1 MTAGKPAG
9 IPEPQLD
16 DLYQEIIF
24 DHYRSPRNK
33 GPMPDAMVSC
43 QQDNPFCGDEITVEL
58 KVADGVVSDLMF
70 DGRGCS
76 ISQASASMMTE
87 ELQGKPVDEALE
99 FAAHFRGLMQG
110 KDDDGEWDEL
120 GDLEA
125 LKGVTKFAVR
135 VKCATLAWSTF
146 AEAAGQASH
155 DG

>member
-1 MTAGKPAG
+1 MAL
-9 IPEPQLD
+9 PEPQLD
-16 DLYQEIIF
+16 ELYQEIIL
-24 DHYRSPRNK
+24 DHYRDPRHK
-33 GPMPDAMVSC
+33 GPMKDAMVSC

-58 KVADGVVSDLMF
+58 KVEDGVVTDLMF

-87 ELQGKPVDEALE
+87 ELLDKPVDEALA
-99 FAAHFRGLMQG
+99 FTTHFRELMQG
-110 KDDDGEWDEL
+110 KGEDGEWEAL

-146 AEAAGQASH
+146 SEAAEQTRATS
-155 DG
+155 

>member
-1 MTAGKPAG
+1 MS

-16 DLYQEIIF
+16 ELYQEIIV

-33 GPMPDAMVSC
+33 GPLPDAMISC
-43 QQDNPFCGDEITVEL
+43 QRDNPFCGDEITVEL
-58 KVADGVVSDLMF
+58 TIEDGVVKELMW

-76 ISQASASMMTE
+76 ISQASASMMSE
-87 ELQGKPVDEALE
+87 ELAGKPVDEALA
-99 FAAHFRGLMQG
+99 FAGHFRELMQG
-110 KDDDGEWDEL
+110 KGDEAQWEEL

-146 AEAAGQASH
+146 SEAVESARRGA
-155 DG
+155 

>member
-1 MTAGKPAG
+1 MSGRAG

-16 DLYQEIIF
+16 ELYQEIII
-24 DHYRSPRNK
+24 DHYRDPRHK
-33 GPMPDAMVSC
+33 GPMKDAMVSC

-58 KVADGVVSDLMF
+58 RIEDGVVSDLMF
-70 DGRGCS
+70 DGQGCS

-87 ELQGKPVDEALE
+87 ELLGKPADEALA
-99 FAAHFRGLMQG
+99 FASRFRELMQG
-110 KDDDGEWDEL
+110 KGEDGEWETL

-146 AEAAGQASH
+146 AEAVSQAQTNS
-155 DG
+155 

>member
-1 MTAGKPAG
+1 MTSPPG

-16 DLYQEIIF
+16 DLYQEIIL
-24 DHYRSPRNK
+24 DHYRHPRNK

-43 QQDNPFCGDEITVEL
+43 QQDNPFCGDEITVQL
-58 KVADGVVSDLMF
+58 NIKDGIVKDLMY

-87 ELQGKPVDEALE
+87 ELLGRPVDEAL
-99 FAAHFRGLMQG
+99 ALAGRFRGLMQG
-110 KDDDGEWDEL
+110 QGDDGEWEEL

-135 VKCATLAWSTF
+135 VKCATLAWATF
-146 AEAAGQASH
+146 AEAIERARASS
-155 DG
+155 

>member
-1 MTAGKPAG
+1 LS

-16 DLYQEIIF
+16 ELYQEIIV
-24 DHYRSPRNK
+24 DHYRDPRNK
-33 GPMPDAMVSC
+33 GPLPDAMISC
-43 QQDNPFCGDEITVEL
+43 QQDNPFCGDEITVQLTIE
-58 KVADGVVSDLMF
+58 DGIVKDLMW

-87 ELQGKPVDEALE
+87 ELLGKPVAEAL
-99 FAAHFRGLMQG
+99 ALAGHFRELMQG
-110 KDDDGEWDEL
+110 KGEEGEWEEL

-146 AEAAGQASH
+146 AEAIESARRSS
-155 DG
+155 